1 MKKIIILLIAS
12 LLFIQGEAFA
22 KKKLY
27 KWVDENG
34 NVTYSDQVPPDQ
46 IRKKH
51 EEISDH
57 GVVLEKIGTA
67 RTKDEILA
75 EREVK
80 RKKLEA
86 GKLAKEQEKKRQNI
100 LKAYSGEAEI
110 TRLKDE
116 RIYALEKNIVL
127 ANQNLEFQKISKEQ
141 LLSMAADNERN
152 GKEVSKALKSRI
164 KTIEDKIK
172 YQLEFI
178 QAKTDEKNEV
188 NQKFENDLKIYRNA
202 KKGGR

>member
-1 MKKIIILLIAS
+1 MKKIIILIITSLIFVQSDA
-12 LLFIQGEAFA
+12 LA

-34 NVTYSDQVPPDQ
+34 NVTYSDQVPPKQ
-46 IRKKH
+46 IKKKH
-51 EEISDH
+51 EELSDH

-67 RTKDEILA
+67 KTEDEILA
-75 EREVK
+75 ERELK
-80 RKKLEA
+80 RKEKMAE
-86 GKLAKEQEKKRQNI
+86 KLAKEKELKRKNI
-100 LKAYSGEAEI
+100 LKAYANEAEI

-116 RIYALEKNIVL
+116 RIYALEKNIDL

-164 KTIEDKIK
+164 KVIEDKIK
-172 YQLEFI
+172 YQLKFI
-178 QAKTDEKNEV
+178 QAKTDEKNV
-188 NQKFENDLKIYRNA
+188 VKQKFESDLKIYRDA
-202 KKGGR
+202 KKGGH